1 MAYGITVWGG
11 VSQAK
16 IWPIFRAQKT
26 AVRIMFGDKEKYIE
40 KFKTCARARAFGEQ
54 KLGEE
59 FYTKEHTKRIFNG
72 EKLMAVENLYY
83 YHCAMD
89 MSKIIKFRRP
99 ISLYSE
105 LKLSDRPGK
114 ETLLITQS
122 GTPSDR
128 NSK

>member
-1 MAYGITVWGG
+1 
-11 VSQAK
+11 
-16 IWPIFRAQKT
+16 
-26 AVRIMFGDKEKYIE
+26 MFGDKEKYIE